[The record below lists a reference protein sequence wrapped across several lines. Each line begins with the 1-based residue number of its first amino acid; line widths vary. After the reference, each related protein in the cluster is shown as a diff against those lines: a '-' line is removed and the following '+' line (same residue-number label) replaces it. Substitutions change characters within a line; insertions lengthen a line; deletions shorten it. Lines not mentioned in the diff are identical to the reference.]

1 MLIDAK
7 KRHRTYTTQ
16 SQREINCIASHAEQ
30 GVFEQS
36 GLAPRT
42 ERHGSS
48 LLHPHLRSPK
58 RYISIFSSCRYAC
71 EKIANA
77 APSPEH
83 WETTLSRCSERR
95 EYGALLD
102 QRRRAYGRRPVAG
115 TRVFLY

>member
-1 MLIDAK
+1 MQ

-16 SQREINCIASHAEQ
+16 SRREINCIASACRT

-58 RYISIFSSCRYAC
+58 RYIYIPSCRYAC

-77 APSPEH
+77 APSPSTGKQH
-83 WETTLSRCSERR
+83 SVGVRTPRVRSVARPTPSGPTGDVPWR
-95 EYGALLD
+95 AL
-102 QRRRAYGRRPVAG
+102 VF
-115 TRVFLY
+115 FLY